1 MQFFS
6 FSSLLFL
13 VTLQSAIISLIGGDI
28 MIKVSLIEEGKVLQ
42 NMELYYLPRKGDVIS
57 STNIKAPH
65 YLVNVV
71 EHVDGHELVNLHVQ
85 EFANQVV
92 ADNEINGFRNN
103 R

>member
-1 MQFFS
+1 
-6 FSSLLFL
+6 
-13 VTLQSAIISLIGGDI
+13 

-42 NMELYYLPRKGDVIS
+42 NMELNYLPRKGDVVS
-57 STNIKAPH
+57 STNTKAPH

-85 EFANQVV
+85 EFDNQIS
-92 ADNEINGFRNN
+92 ATLDIEGYRNN

>member
-1 MQFFS
+1 
-6 FSSLLFL
+6 
-13 VTLQSAIISLIGGDI
+13 

-57 STNIKAPH
+57 STNTKAPH

-71 EHVDGHELVNLHVQ
+71 EHVDAHELVNLHVQ
-85 EFANQVV
+85 EFDNQIS
-92 ADNEINGFRNN
+92 ATLDIEGYRNN

>member
-1 MQFFS
+1 
-6 FSSLLFL
+6 
-13 VTLQSAIISLIGGDI
+13 

-92 ADNEINGFRNN
+92 AGNEINGFRNN
-103 R
+103 RWIYCFNPICIFNCFAI

>member
-1 MQFFS
+1 
-6 FSSLLFL
+6 
-13 VTLQSAIISLIGGDI
+13 

-57 STNIKAPH
+57 STNTKAPH

-85 EFANQVV
+85 EFDNQIS
-92 ADNEINGFRNN
+92 ATLDIEGYRNN

>member
-1 MQFFS
+1 
-6 FSSLLFL
+6 
-13 VTLQSAIISLIGGDI
+13 

-42 NMELYYLPRKGDVIS
+42 NMELNYLPRKGDVIS
-57 STNIKAPH
+57 STNTKAPH

-85 EFANQVV
+85 EFDNQIS
-92 ADNEINGFRNN
+92 ATLDIEGYRNN

>member
-1 MQFFS
+1 
-6 FSSLLFL
+6 
-13 VTLQSAIISLIGGDI
+13 

-92 ADNEINGFRNN
+92 AGNEINGFEIIDESIVLINMHF
-103 R
+103 